1 MGIKPNFS
9 NKDLDKLN
17 QIIIDDTLQKCIKA
31 YLVLGESVVSHAKDS
46 VGFTDRSGNLR
57 SSIGYVLF
65 VNGQVYREAYTLHKE
80 GHEGLIEGKQF
91 ARELASK
98 ARKAPI
104 VLVFTA
110 GMNYAYSVESKG
122 YNVLSASENYAKQV
136 ADLIIKQMMK

>member
-17 QIIIDDTLQKCIKA
+17 QIIIDDTLQKCIRA
-31 YLVLGESVVSHAKDS
+31 YLYLGENVVAHAKQS
-46 VGFTDRSGNLR
+46 VGFTDQSGNLR

-65 VNGQVYREAYTLHKE
+65 VNGQVYKE
-80 GHEGLIEGKQF
+80 FYEGQALGTSEGKQF

-98 ARKAPI
+98 AKRAPL

-110 GMNYAYSVESKG
+110 GMNYAYSVESRG
-122 YNVLSASENYAKQV
+122 YNVLTASENYTKQV
-136 ADLIIKQMMK
+136 ADIIIKQMMK

>member
-1 MGIKPNFS
+1 MGIRPNFS
-9 NKDLDKLN
+9 SKDLDKLN
-17 QIIIDDTLQKCIKA
+17 QKIIDDTLKKCIQA
-31 YLVLGESVVSHAKDS
+31 YLYLGENVVSHAKQS
-46 VGFTDRSGNLR
+46 VGFMDQTGNLR

-65 VNGQVYREAYTLHKE
+65 VNGQVYKE
-80 GHEGLIEGKQF
+80 YYEGKAVGTSEGKQF

-122 YNVLSASENYAKQV
+122 YNVLAASENYAKQV
-136 ADLIIKQMMK
+136 ADLIIKQIMMK

>member
-31 YLVLGESVVSHAKDS
+31 YLVLGESVVSHAKQS

-65 VNGQVYREAYTLHKE
+65 VNGQVYKE
-80 GHEGLIEGKQF
+80 FYEGKAVGTSEGKQF
-91 ARELASK
+91 ACELASK

-122 YNVLSASENYAKQV
+122 YNVLAASENYAKQV

>member
-17 QIIIDDTLQKCIKA
+17 QFIIDDTLQKCIKA
-31 YLVLGESVVSHAKDS
+31 YLYLGENVVAHAKQS
-46 VGFTDRSGNLR
+46 VGFMDQTGNLR

-65 VNGQVYREAYTLHKE
+65 VNGQVYKE
-80 GHEGLIEGKQF
+80 FYEGRALGTSEGKQF
-91 ARELASK
+91 ARELASRAKK
-98 ARKAPI
+98 AQL

-110 GMNYAYSVESKG
+110 GMNYAYSVESRG
-122 YNVLSASENYAKQV
+122 YNVLAASENYTREV

>member
-65 VNGQVYREAYTLHKE
+65 VNGQVHKE
-80 GHEGLIEGKQF
+80 FYEGKAVGTSEGKQF

-98 ARKAPI
+98 VRKAPI

-122 YNVLSASENYAKQV
+122 YNVLAASENYAKQV